1 MPQIGVEEKIEDG
14 VHLIKD
20 FFGLKRRDI
29 NEGNDVKICLQ
40 RKIITDDNGNKDD
53 IVKTNNKC
61 VENNL
66 NKWLII
72 PSNDGKFFLIIS
84 VYDGKCLNYSD
95 DRLSM
100 QKCNKNNKYKDFII
114 VQK

>member
-40 RKIITDDNGNKDD
+40 RKIITDDNGNKYD

-66 NKWLII
+66 NKWHII
-72 PSNDGKFFLIIS
+72 PSNDDGKFFSIIS
-84 VYDGKCLNYSD
+84 VYARYS
-95 DRLSM
+95 
-100 QKCNKNNKYKDFII
+100 QVANNLYHY
-114 VQK
+114 